1 MQDVNQNPFRII
13 GIEASPY
20 AAKVRAVFRYR
31 RLPHVWVARMPQ
43 YFAETQGVRPLIMP
57 VVQYPNGDYRTDS
70 TPILLDLEDR
80 FPGRRSILPDAQGY
94 VFLAALIED
103 FADEWLVKSLF
114 HYRFDRPDDQHAGAM
129 WVMDDAHPDVE
140 PAELQKLTQEFI
152 ARQMARKPL
161 VGCTPENAPLFEKLY
176 AEVLRVMEDF
186 VATDR
191 FLFGSRPSLADF
203 GIFGQLQTLA
213 VDPTPAAIMRRVAP
227 RTLHWVK
234 RLQDASGVDGH
245 WQYPREPASGAVAAF
260 LSMCGRW
267 YLPFLTA
274 NAHAVQNH
282 LPSVSVDLDGHAY
295 CQPPF
300 RYQNQCFERLCSLYK
315 GLSDQARAA
324 IDPILADT
332 GCRPYLAKQ

>member
-1 MQDVNQNPFRII
+1 MQDVDRNPFRII

-31 RLPHVWVARMPQ
+31 RLPHIWVARMPQ
-43 YFAETQGVRPLIMP
+43 YFLETQAVRPLIMP
-57 VVQYPNGDYRTDS
+57 VVQYPDGDYRTDS
-70 TPILLDLEDR
+70 TPILLDLECR
-80 FPGRRSILPDAQGY
+80 FPGQRSILPNHPGQA
-94 VFLAALIED
+94 FLAALIED

-114 HYRFDRPDDQHAGAM
+114 HYRFDRPEDQRAGAM
-129 WVMDDAHPDVE
+129 WVMDDAHPDVDA
-140 PAELQKLTQEFI
+140 AELEALTAAFI
-152 ARQMARKPL
+152 TRQVARKPL

-176 AEVLRVMEDF
+176 AEVLGVMEEF

-203 GIFGQLQTLA
+203 GVFGQLQTLA
-213 VDPTPAAIMRRVAP
+213 VDPTPAAIMRRVAL
-227 RTLHWVK
+227 RTLNWVK

-245 WQYPREPASGAVAAF
+245 WQGPSKPASGVVAAL

-267 YLPFLTA
+267 YLPFLKA

-300 RYQNQCFERLCSLYK
+300 RYQNQCFGRLRSLYQ
-315 GLSDQARAA
+315 GLPDQARAA
-324 IDPILADT
+324 IDPILAET
-332 GCRPYLAKQ
+332 GCRPYLAEL